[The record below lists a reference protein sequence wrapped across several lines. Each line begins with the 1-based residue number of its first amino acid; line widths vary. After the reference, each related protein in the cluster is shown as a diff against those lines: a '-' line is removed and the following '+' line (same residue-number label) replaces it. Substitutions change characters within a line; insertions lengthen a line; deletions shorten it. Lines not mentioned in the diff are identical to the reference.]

1 MCCMWREIS
10 KSEQASYKGV
20 SLTANT
26 NKPHTIH
33 QILLMLACLHIMEII
48 LGPEVAQKISELS

>member
-1 MCCMWREIS
+1 MS
-10 KSEQASYKGV
+10 KSEQASYKIV
-20 SLTANT
+20 LLTANT

-33 QILLMLACLHIMEII
+33 HILLMLASLHIVETI

>member
-1 MCCMWREIS
+1 MWREVS
-10 KSEQASYKGV
+10 RSEQASCKII

-33 QILLMLACLHIMEII
+33 QILLMLACLHPVELIM
-48 LGPEVAQKISELS
+48 GPEDTQKISELS